1 MRISAETLK
10 HFRARAR
17 TQLAGAG
24 KKLSSLQE
32 QVSRVGADWAI
43 ESKARAAEWSRWFRR
58 LAAKRPQQLDE
69 WQMRVM
75 DAVGIASAGRVRR
88 MSRELSRLAKRVDS
102 LASRKA

>member
-1 MRISAETLK
+1 MGISAATLK
-10 HFRARAR
+10 DFRAGAR
-17 TQLAGAG
+17 TQLARAG
-24 KKLSSLQE
+24 KKLASLQE
-32 QVSRVGADWAI
+32 RVLRTGANWAT
-43 ESKARAAEWSRWFRR
+43 ESKARAAEWTGWFRR
-58 LAAKRPQQLDE
+58 VAAKRPQRLDE